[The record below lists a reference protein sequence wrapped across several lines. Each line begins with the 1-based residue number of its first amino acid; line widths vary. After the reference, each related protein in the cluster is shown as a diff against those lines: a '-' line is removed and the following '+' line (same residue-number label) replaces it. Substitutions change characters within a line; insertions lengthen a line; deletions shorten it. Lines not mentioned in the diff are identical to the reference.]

1 MNLIAFACLLL
12 AGTLDDDL
20 RQLRDL
26 RRTHR
31 EKGTEAAALRRSAH
45 EELDRAAYDRAVENH
60 RRATALEVERVALGK
75 AEAEQVGKIAAVL
88 FKELDHDGVEARD
101 RASRQLLMLGPGAVS
116 VLERLLP
123 GPSAEVQYRL
133 MDAIAKL
140 KRLEVDADGR
150 LHQWAATARASS
162 EYTNTGWS
170 AMQATGKPDT
180 LAAGD
185 ARSAWAS
192 MSADGGEEWLELG
205 YEHRIRPTR
214 VRVHE
219 TFNPGAVVRI
229 EARDEEGTWRV
240 LWAGKDP
247 VREGLGWLEVSVTA
261 GFATRAIRITLDSA
275 NVAGW
280 NEIDAVELIGEG
292 A

>member
-1 MNLIAFACLLL
+1 MNPIALACLLF
-12 AGTLDDDL
+12 AGTPDDDL
-20 RQLRDL
+20 RQLQDL
-26 RRTHR
+26 RRAHR

-45 EELDRAAYDRAVENH
+45 EELDRAAYDRAVESH
-60 RRATALEVERVALGK
+60 RRAAALEVERIALGK
-75 AEAEQVGKIAAVL
+75 AGAEQVEKIASGL
-88 FKELDHDGVEARD
+88 LKELDHDGVEARD
-101 RASRQLLMLGPGAVS
+101 RASRQLLLLGPGAIA

-133 MDAIAKL
+133 TDAIAKL
-140 KRLEVDADGR
+140 KRLEVDAEGR
-150 LHQWAATARASS
+150 VHQWASTAGASS

-170 AMQATGKPDT
+170 AMQAAGKPDT

-205 YEHRIRPTR
+205 YEHRVRPTR

-219 TFNPGAVVRI
+219 TYNPGAVVRI
-229 EARDEEGTWRV
+229 EGRDEEGAWRI
-240 LWAGKDP
+240 LWEGKDP
-247 VREGLGWLEVSVTA
+247 VREGLGWLDVPVAA
-261 GFATRAIRITLDSA
+261 GFATRAIRIMLDSA
-275 NVAGW
+275 GVAGW

-292 A
+292 S